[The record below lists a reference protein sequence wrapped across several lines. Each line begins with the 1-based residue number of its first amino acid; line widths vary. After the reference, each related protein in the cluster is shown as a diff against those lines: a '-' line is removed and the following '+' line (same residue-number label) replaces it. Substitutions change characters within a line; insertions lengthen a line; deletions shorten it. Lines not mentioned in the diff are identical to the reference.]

1 MNNIWDKIT
10 RMYREKRE
18 ISLLTWAYASV
29 AVVVLIVAGLI
40 ALVSQPTGVSLL
52 VVPLIS
58 VVAMI
63 ANVVVWAL
71 IRFIIETHEQN
82 EKSKVRN
89 EKQSSKAAKK

>member
-40 ALVSQPTGVSLL
+40 ALVNQPTGVSLL

-89 EKQSSKAAKK
+89 EKQSNKTAKR

>member
-29 AVVVLIVAGLI
+29 AVIVLIVAGLI
-40 ALVSQPTGVSLL
+40 ALVNQPTGVSLL

-89 EKQSSKAAKK
+89 EKQSNKTAKR

>member
-10 RMYREKRE
+10 GMYREKRE

-29 AVVVLIVAGLI
+29 AVIVLIVAGLI
-40 ALVSQPTGVSLL
+40 ALVNQPTGVSLL

-89 EKQSSKAAKK
+89 EKQSNKTAKR

>member
-89 EKQSSKAAKK
+89 EKQSSKTAKK